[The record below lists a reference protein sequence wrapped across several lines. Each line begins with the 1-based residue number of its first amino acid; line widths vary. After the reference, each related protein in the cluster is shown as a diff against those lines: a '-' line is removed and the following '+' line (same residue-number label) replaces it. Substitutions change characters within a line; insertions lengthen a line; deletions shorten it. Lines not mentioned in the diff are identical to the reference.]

1 MVTGDPRS
9 GDHGGAVPDAD
20 DGPRSAAA
28 APGDLRTRSRGSV
41 LRRRLSGLA
50 TWGATGL
57 AMLLVLSL
65 AGLLPLQ
72 LMRVDSTSMTPTTA
86 SGDLLVVRHGHGP
99 VERGDVVAVHHPLG
113 DGLLV
118 KRAVALGGDEVG
130 IEDGVLVVNGTPVC
144 EPAIDPAL
152 IDGVYF
158 GPITVPEDSLFL
170 LSDHR
175 DGSIDS
181 RAFGPVPTDD
191 LVGSV
196 VGRAWPHPGAL
207 PSPSAGC

>member
-1 MVTGDPRS
+1 
-9 GDHGGAVPDAD
+9 AVPPGG
-20 DGPRSAAA
+20 DGTRSAAA
-28 APGDLRTRSRGSV
+28 APGDPRTRSRGSA
-41 LRRRLSGLA
+41 LWRRLSGLA
-50 TWGATGL
+50 TWAAAGL
-57 AMLLVLSL
+57 VLLLVASM

-72 LMRVDSTSMTPTTA
+72 LMRVDADSMTPTTA
-86 SGDLLVVRHGHGP
+86 PGDLLVVRHGDGP
-99 VERGDVVAVHHPLG
+99 VRRGDVVAVHHPLD

-118 KRAVALGGDEVG
+118 KRAVAIGGDEVG
-130 IEDGVLVVNGTPVC
+130 LEDGVLVVNGAPVC

-152 IDGVYF
+152 MDGVWF
-158 GPITVPEDSLFL
+158 GPVTVPEDSLFL

-181 RAFGPVPTDD
+181 RAFGPVPTEQ
-191 LVGSV
+191 LLGTV

>member
-1 MVTGDPRS
+1 MPDVGDGAPRS
-9 GDHGGAVPDAD
+9 PAATPGAPLSRGGA
-20 DGPRSAAA
+20 
-28 APGDLRTRSRGSV
+28 
-41 LRRRLSGLA
+41 LRRRLGNLA
-50 TWGATGL
+50 VWAAAGTAL
-57 AMLLVLSL
+57 LLVASM

-72 LMRVDSTSMTPTTA
+72 LMRVDSGSMIPTIA

-99 VERGDVVAVHHPLG
+99 VQRGDVVAVHHPLE

-118 KRAVALGGDEVG
+118 KRAVAVGGDQVG
-130 IEDGVLVVNGTPVC
+130 LEDGVLVVNGEPVC

-152 IDGVYF
+152 MDGVWF
-158 GPITVPEDSLFL
+158 GPVTVPEDALFL
-170 LSDHR
+170 LSDNR

-181 RAFGPVPTDD
+181 RAFGPVPTDG